1 MSVQQKI
8 DLAIRASGSISIQDL
23 VEISNFSKKDGFYN
37 SEENQK
43 IGNRGHFITSPE
55 ISSLFGMCLTNQF
68 LSLFSGV
75 KKVHLIEFGP
85 GNGYLT
91 LDILH
96 YLKSKK
102 IEVQKISI
110 LEKSNY
116 FTKQIK
122 KKIPNAEVFDD
133 LHNIKINPDITTFI
147 YSNEFFDA
155 FGSKQYIHQR
165 EEFNEIKITKID
177 NEYKLV
183 YEENLISAHLKEKY
197 SNYNFEEKDILEH
210 SILID
215 NFFVQLK
222 EKLNNNFF
230 FSTTDYGYLKLPK
243 KSTLRLISNH
253 KKVNLFEEFENIDYS
268 FGVNFEYIKDNFMT
282 FDPRVISQKELFE
295 NFLNEKSYSENK
307 DMVNKTIDMLGGSK
321 FENMGNHFLNIS
333 FYSK

>member
-8 DLAIRASGSISIQDL
+8 DLAIRASGSISIQDF

-37 SEENQK
+37 SEEIQK

-55 ISSLFGMCLTNQF
+55 ISSMFGICLTNQF
-68 LSLFSGV
+68 LSAFSKV
-75 KKVHLIEFGP
+75 KAVQLIEFGP
-85 GNGYLT
+85 GNGFLT

-96 YLKSKK
+96 YLKSKE
-102 IEVQKISI
+102 IEVLKISI

-116 FTKQIK
+116 FTKKIK
-122 KKIPNAEVFDD
+122 EKIPNAEVFND
-133 LHNIKINPDITTFI
+133 LDNIKINPDITTFI

-155 FGSKQYIHQR
+155 FGAKQYIHQK
-165 EEFNEIKITKID
+165 EEFNEIKITKIN

-183 YEENLISAHLKEKY
+183 YEKNLISTHLKDKY

-222 EKLNNNFF
+222 EKLNSNFF

-253 KKVNLFEEFENIDYS
+253 KKVNLFEKFENIDYS
-268 FGVNFEYIKDNFMT
+268 FGVNFEYMKDYFMT
-282 FDPRVISQKELFE
+282 FNPKVISQKELIE
-295 NFLNEKSYSENK
+295 NFLNVNIHFDNK
-307 DMVNKTIDMLGGSK
+307 DMVNKTIDMLGGTN
-321 FENMGNHFLNIS
+321 FENMGNNFLNIS
-333 FYSK
+333 FHSE

>member
-8 DLAIRASGSISIQDL
+8 DLAIRTFGSISIQDF
-23 VEISNFSKKDGFYN
+23 VEISNFSKDGFYN
-37 SEENQK
+37 YEEIKK
-43 IGNRGHFITSPE
+43 IGNKGHFITSPE

-68 LSLFSGV
+68 LSVFSEV
-75 KKVHLIEFGP
+75 KKVNLIEFGP

-110 LEKSNY
+110 LEKSNF
-116 FTKQIK
+116 FTREIK
-122 KKIPNAEVFDD
+122 EKIPNAEVFNDFQ
-133 LHNIKINPDITTFI
+133 NIEINPNIATFI

-155 FGSKQYIHQR
+155 FGSKQYIHQNK
-165 EEFNEIKITKID
+165 EFNEIKITKIQ

-183 YEENLISAHLKEKY
+183 YEENLFSAHLKDIY
-197 SNYNFEEKDILEH
+197 SNYDFEEKDVLEH

-215 NFFVQLK
+215 NFLLQLK
-222 EKLNNNFF
+222 EKLNKNFF
-230 FSTTDYGYLKLPK
+230 FSTTDYGYSKLPK

-268 FGVNFEYIKDNFMT
+268 FSVNFEYLKDSFMT
-282 FDPRVISQKELFE
+282 FKPRIISQKELFK
-295 NFLNEKSYSENK
+295 NFLNENTYSENK
-307 DMVNKTIDMLGGSK
+307 DEVNKTINMLGGSL
-321 FENMGNHFLNIS
+321 FENMGDQFLNFS
-333 FYSK
+333 FYSI

>member
-1 MSVQQKI
+1 MSIQQKI
-8 DLAIRASGSISIQDL
+8 DLAIRTSGSISIQDF

-37 SEENQK
+37 SEEKQK

-55 ISSLFGMCLTNQF
+55 ISSLFGKCLTNQF
-68 LSLFSGV
+68 LSIFSGI

-91 LDILH
+91 LDILE
-96 YLKSKK
+96 YLKSRK

-116 FTKQIK
+116 FIKQIK
-122 KKIPNAEVFDD
+122 EKIPNAEIFNE
-133 LHNIKINPDITTFI
+133 LQNMKINPDITTFI

-155 FGSKQYIHQR
+155 FGSKQYIHQSKG
-165 EEFNEIKITKID
+165 FNEIKITKIN

-183 YEENLISAHLKEKY
+183 QEENLTSIYLKEKY

-215 NFFVQLK
+215 NFFVLLK
-222 EKLNNNFF
+222 EKLKNNFF

-253 KKVNLFEEFENIDYS
+253 KEVNLFEEFENIDYS

-282 FDPRVISQKELFE
+282 FNPKVISQKELIE
-295 NFLNEKSYSENK
+295 NFLNENTYSDNK
-307 DMVNKTIDMLGGSK
+307 DLVNKTIDMLGGTN
-321 FENMGNHFLNIS
+321 FENMGSQFLNIS
-333 FYSK
+333 FYSE

>member
-8 DLAIRASGSISIQDL
+8 DLAIRTFGSISIQDF
-23 VEISNFSKKDGFYN
+23 VEISNFSKEVGFYN
-37 SEENQK
+37 SEEIQK
-43 IGNRGHFITSPE
+43 IGNKGHFITSPE
-55 ISSLFGMCLTNQF
+55 ISSLFGKCLTNQF
-68 LSLFSGV
+68 LSIFSQV

-116 FTKQIK
+116 FTKEIK

-133 LHNIKINPDITTFI
+133 FHNVKINPDITTFI

-155 FGSKQYIHQR
+155 FGSKQYIYQNKK
-165 EEFNEIKITKID
+165 FNEIKITKID

-183 YEENLISAHLKEKY
+183 YEENLISTHLKEKY
-197 SNYNFEEKDILEH
+197 SNYDFEEKDILEH

-215 NFFVQLK
+215 NLLLQLK
-222 EKLNNNFF
+222 EKLNKNFF
-230 FSTTDYGYLKLPK
+230 FSTTDYGYLKLPR

-253 KKVNLFEEFENIDYS
+253 QKVNLFEEFENIDYS
-268 FGVNFEYIKDNFMT
+268 FGVNFEYLKDNFMN
-282 FDPRVISQKELFE
+282 FKPKVISQKELFE
-295 NFLNEKSYSENK
+295 NFLNENTYFEYK
-307 DMVNKTIDMLGGSK
+307 DMVNKIIDILGSSH

-333 FYSK
+333 FYS

>member
-8 DLAIRASGSISIQDL
+8 DLAIRTFGSISIQDF
-23 VEISNFSKKDGFYN
+23 VEISNFSKEVGFYN
-37 SEENQK
+37 SEEIQK
-43 IGNRGHFITSPE
+43 IGNKGHFITSPE
-55 ISSLFGMCLTNQF
+55 ISSLFGKCLTNQF
-68 LSLFSGV
+68 LSIFSQV

-110 LEKSNY
+110 LEKSDY
-116 FTKQIK
+116 FTKEIK
-122 KKIPNAEVFDD
+122 KKIPFAEVFDD
-133 LHNIKINPDITTFI
+133 FHNVKINPDITTFI

-155 FGSKQYIHQR
+155 FGSKQYIYQNKK
-165 EEFNEIKITKID
+165 FNEIKITKIN

-183 YEENLISAHLKEKY
+183 YEENLISTHLKEKY
-197 SNYNFEEKDILEH
+197 SNYDFEEKDILEH

-215 NFFVQLK
+215 NLLLQLK
-222 EKLNNNFF
+222 EKLNKNFY
-230 FSTTDYGYLKLPK
+230 FSTTDYGYLKLPR

-253 KKVNLFEEFENIDYS
+253 QKVNLFEEFENIDYS
-268 FGVNFEYIKDNFMT
+268 FGVNFEYLKDNFMN
-282 FDPRVISQKELFE
+282 FKPKVISQKELFE
-295 NFLNEKSYSENK
+295 NFLNENTYFEYK
-307 DMVNKTIDMLGGSK
+307 DMVNKTIDILGSSH

-333 FYSK
+333 FYS

>member
-8 DLAIRASGSISIQDL
+8 DLAIRTFGSISIQDF
-23 VEISNFSKKDGFYN
+23 VEISNFSKEVGFYN
-37 SEENQK
+37 SEEIQK
-43 IGNRGHFITSPE
+43 IGNKGHFITSPE
-55 ISSLFGMCLTNQF
+55 ISSLFGKCLTNQF
-68 LSLFSGV
+68 LSIFSQV

-110 LEKSNY
+110 LEKSDY
-116 FTKQIK
+116 FTKEIK
-122 KKIPNAEVFDD
+122 KKIPFAEVFDD
-133 LHNIKINPDITTFI
+133 FHNVKINPDITTFI

-155 FGSKQYIHQR
+155 FGSKQYIYQNKK
-165 EEFNEIKITKID
+165 FNEIKITKIN

-183 YEENLISAHLKEKY
+183 YEENLISTHLKEKY
-197 SNYNFEEKDILEH
+197 SNYDFEEKDILEH

-215 NFFVQLK
+215 NLLLQLK
-222 EKLNNNFF
+222 EKLNKNFF
-230 FSTTDYGYLKLPK
+230 FSTTDYGYLKLPR

-253 KKVNLFEEFENIDYS
+253 QKVNLFEEFENIDYS
-268 FGVNFEYIKDNFMT
+268 FGVNFEYLKDNFMN
-282 FDPRVISQKELFE
+282 FKPKVISQKELFE
-295 NFLNEKSYSENK
+295 NFLNENTYFEYK
-307 DMVNKTIDMLGGSK
+307 DMVNKTIDILGSSH

-333 FYSK
+333 FYS

>member
-37 SEENQK
+37 SEEMQK

-55 ISSLFGMCLTNQF
+55 ISSLFGVCLTNQF
-68 LSLFSGV
+68 LSVFPDI

-116 FTKQIK
+116 FTKQIQE
-122 KKIPNAEVFDD
+122 KIPNAEVFDD
-133 LHNIKINPDITTFI
+133 LHNIKINPDITSFI

-155 FGSKQYIHQR
+155 FGSKQYIHQSK
-165 EEFNEIKITKID
+165 EFNEIKITKID

-222 EKLNNNFF
+222 EKLKNNFF

-282 FDPRVISQKELFE
+282 FNPKVISQKELIE
-295 NFLNEKSYSENK
+295 NFLNENTHFDNK
-307 DMVNKTIDMLGGSK
+307 DMVHPTIDMLGGNN
-321 FENMGNHFLNIS
+321 FRNMGGHFLNIS
-333 FYSK
+333 FYSE

>member
-155 FGSKQYIHQR
+155 FGSKQYIHQNK
-165 EEFNEIKITKID
+165 EFNEIKITKID

-215 NFFVQLK
+215 NFLFQLK

-230 FSTTDYGYLKLPK
+230 FSTTDYGYFKLPK

-268 FGVNFEYIKDNFMT
+268 FDVNFEYIKDNFIS
-282 FDPRVISQKELFE
+282 FNPKVISQKELIK
-295 NFLNEKSYSENK
+295 NFLNENIYSENK
-307 DMVNKTIDMLGGSK
+307 DMINKTVDMLGGTK

-333 FYSK
+333 FYSL

>member
-8 DLAIRASGSISIQDL
+8 DLAIRTFGSISIQDF
-23 VEISNFSKKDGFYN
+23 VEISNFSKEVGFYN
-37 SEENQK
+37 SEEIQK
-43 IGNRGHFITSPE
+43 IGNKGHFITSPE
-55 ISSLFGMCLTNQF
+55 ISSLFGKCLTNQF
-68 LSLFSGV
+68 LSIFSQV

-110 LEKSNY
+110 LEKSDY
-116 FTKQIK
+116 FTKEIK
-122 KKIPNAEVFDD
+122 KKIPFAEVFDEF
-133 LHNIKINPDITTFI
+133 HNVKINPDITTFI

-155 FGSKQYIHQR
+155 FGSKQYMYQNKK
-165 EEFNEIKITKID
+165 FNEIKITKIN

-183 YEENLISAHLKEKY
+183 YEENLISTYLKEKY
-197 SNYNFEEKDILEH
+197 SNYDFEEKDILEH

-215 NFFVQLK
+215 NLLLQLK
-222 EKLNNNFF
+222 EKLNKNFF
-230 FSTTDYGYLKLPK
+230 FSTTDYGYLKLPR

-253 KKVNLFEEFENIDYS
+253 QKVNLFEEFENIDYS
-268 FGVNFEYIKDNFMT
+268 FGVNFEYLKDNFMN
-282 FDPRVISQKELFE
+282 FKPKVISQKELFE
-295 NFLNEKSYSENK
+295 NFLNENTYFEYK
-307 DMVNKTIDMLGGSK
+307 DMVNKIIDILGSSH

-333 FYSK
+333 FYS

>member
-8 DLAIRASGSISIQDL
+8 DLAIRASGSISFQDF

-37 SEENQK
+37 SIEIQK
-43 IGNRGHFITSPE
+43 IGNKGHFITSPE
-55 ISSLFGMCLTNQF
+55 ISSLFGICLTNQF
-68 LSLFSGV
+68 LSVFPGI

-91 LDILH
+91 LDIIN

-102 IEVQKISI
+102 VEVQKISI
-110 LEKSNY
+110 LEKSDY
-116 FTKQIK
+116 FIKEIK
-122 KKIPNAEVFDD
+122 KKIPSVEVFDD
-133 LHNIKINPDITTFI
+133 LHNIKINPDITTFV

-155 FGSKQYIHQR
+155 FGSKQYIHQNKK
-165 EEFNEIKITKID
+165 FNEIKITKI
-177 NEYKLV
+177 NNKYKLV
-183 YEENLISAHLKEKY
+183 YEENLISEHLKNRY

-215 NFFVQLK
+215 NLLLQIK
-222 EKLNNNFF
+222 EKLNKNFF

-268 FGVNFEYIKDNFMT
+268 FSVNFEYLKDNFMT
-282 FDPRVISQKELFE
+282 FEPKVISQKELFKK
-295 NFLNEKSYSENK
+295 FLNENTYSKNK
-307 DMVNKTIDMLGGSK
+307 DEVNKTIDMLGGSN
-321 FENMGNHFLNIS
+321 FENMGDQFLNFS
-333 FYSK
+333 FFSI

>member
-8 DLAIRASGSISIQDL
+8 DLAIRTFGSISIQDF
-23 VEISNFSKKDGFYN
+23 VEISNFSKEVGFYN
-37 SEENQK
+37 SEEIQK
-43 IGNRGHFITSPE
+43 IGNKGHFITSPE
-55 ISSLFGMCLTNQF
+55 ISSLFGKCLTNQF
-68 LSLFSGV
+68 LSIFSQV
-75 KKVHLIEFGP
+75 KKVHLVEFGP

-116 FTKQIK
+116 FTKEIK
-122 KKIPNAEVFDD
+122 KKIPYAEVFDD
-133 LHNIKINPDITTFI
+133 FHNVKINPDMTTFI

-155 FGSKQYIHQR
+155 FGSKQYIYQNKKL
-165 EEFNEIKITKID
+165 NEIKITKID

-183 YEENLISAHLKEKY
+183 YEENLISTHLKEKY
-197 SNYNFEEKDILEH
+197 SNYDFEEKDILEH

-215 NFFVQLK
+215 NLLLQLK
-222 EKLNNNFF
+222 EKLNKNYF
-230 FSTTDYGYLKLPK
+230 FSTTDYGYLKLPR

-253 KKVNLFEEFENIDYS
+253 QKVNLFEEFENIDYS
-268 FGVNFEYIKDNFMT
+268 FGVNFEYLKDNFMN
-282 FDPRVISQKELFE
+282 FKPKVISQKELFE
-295 NFLNEKSYSENK
+295 NFLNENTYFEYK
-307 DMVNKTIDMLGGSK
+307 DMVNKIIDILGSSH

-333 FYSK
+333 FYS

>member
-8 DLAIRASGSISIQDL
+8 DLAIRTFGSISIQDF
-23 VEISNFSKKDGFYN
+23 VEISNFSKEVGFYN
-37 SEENQK
+37 SEEIQK
-43 IGNRGHFITSPE
+43 IGNKGHFITSPE
-55 ISSLFGMCLTNQF
+55 ISSLFGKCLTNQF
-68 LSLFSGV
+68 LSIFSQV

-116 FTKQIK
+116 FTKEIK
-122 KKIPNAEVFDD
+122 KKIPYAEVFDD
-133 LHNIKINPDITTFI
+133 FHNVKINPDITTFI

-155 FGSKQYIHQR
+155 FGSKQYIYQNKK
-165 EEFNEIKITKID
+165 FNEIKITKID

-183 YEENLISAHLKEKY
+183 YEENLISTHLKEKY
-197 SNYNFEEKDILEH
+197 SNYDFEEKDILEH

-215 NFFVQLK
+215 NLLLQLK
-222 EKLNNNFF
+222 EKLNKNFF
-230 FSTTDYGYLKLPK
+230 FSTTDYGYLKLPR

-253 KKVNLFEEFENIDYS
+253 QKVNLFEEFENIDYS
-268 FGVNFEYIKDNFMT
+268 FGVNFEYLKDNFMN
-282 FDPRVISQKELFE
+282 FKPKVISQKELFE
-295 NFLNEKSYSENK
+295 NFLNENTYFEYK
-307 DMVNKTIDMLGGSK
+307 DMVNKIIDILGSSH

-333 FYSK
+333 FYS

>member
-8 DLAIRASGSISIQDL
+8 DLAIRASGSMSIQDF

-37 SEENQK
+37 SEEIQK
-43 IGNRGHFITSPE
+43 IGNKGHFITSPE
-55 ISSLFGMCLTNQF
+55 ISSLFGVCLTNQF
-68 LSLFSGV
+68 CSIFSGV

-91 LDILH
+91 LDILN
-96 YLKSKK
+96 YLKSKN

-110 LEKSNY
+110 LEKSDY
-116 FTKQIK
+116 FIKEIK
-122 KKIPNAEVFDD
+122 KKIPSAEVFDD
-133 LHNIKINPDITTFI
+133 LHKIKINPNITTFF
-147 YSNEFFDA
+147 YSNEFFDT
-155 FGSKQYIHQR
+155 FGSKQYIHQN
-165 EEFNEIKITKID
+165 EEFYEIKITKIN

-183 YEENLISAHLKEKY
+183 YEENLVSTKLKDKY

-215 NFFVQLK
+215 NFLLQLK
-222 EKLNNNFF
+222 EKLKTNFF

-268 FGVNFEYIKDNFMT
+268 FGVNFEYLKDNFKT
-282 FDPRVISQKELFE
+282 FKPKVISQKELFKKYI
-295 NFLNEKSYSENK
+295 NEKTYSKKK
-307 DMVNKTIDMLGGSK
+307 DQVDKTINMLGGSH
-321 FENMGNHFLNIS
+321 FENMGDQFLNIS
-333 FYSK
+333 FYSV

>member
-1 MSVQQKI
+1 MSLQQKI
-8 DLAIRASGSISIQDL
+8 DLAIRTSGSISIQDF

-37 SEENQK
+37 SEEIHK

-55 ISSLFGMCLTNQF
+55 ISSLFGICLTNQF
-68 LSLFSGV
+68 LSVFSEV

-85 GNGYLT
+85 GNGYLS

-102 IEVQKISI
+102 IEVLKISI

-116 FTKQIK
+116 FTTQIK
-122 KKIPNAEVFDD
+122 EKIPNAEVFND
-133 LHNIKINPDITTFI
+133 LNNIEINPDIATFI

-155 FGSKQYIHQR
+155 FGAKQYIHR
-165 EEFNEIKITKID
+165 SEEFNEIKITKIN

-183 YEENLISAHLKEKY
+183 YENNLISTHLKDKY
-197 SNYNFEEKDILEH
+197 SNYHFEEKDILEH

-215 NFFVQLK
+215 SFYLQLK

-253 KKVNLFEEFENIDYS
+253 KKVNLFEKFENIDYS
-268 FGVNFEYIKDNFMT
+268 FGVNFEYMKDYFMT
-282 FDPRVISQKELFE
+282 FNPKVISQKELIE
-295 NFLNEKSYSENK
+295 NFYNDNTHSDNK
-307 DMVNKTIDMLGGSK
+307 DMVNKTIDMLGGSH

-333 FYSK
+333 FYSE